1 MMTENKGTA
10 PNEMAPAQVNSH
22 VKESNTDRKIIQQ
35 SSQQRSR
42 IKGKK
47 RVTAKGKPMKL
58 PARKDLA
65 GHKQKQTYRKQLCP

>member
-1 MMTENKGTA
+1 MMTENKGIA

-22 VKESNTDRKIIQQ
+22 VRESNTDQKIIQQ

-47 RVTAKGKPMKL
+47 KGSSK
-58 PARKDLA
+58 RKTDEVA
-65 GHKQKQTYRKQLCP
+65 C